1 MRLYFTVGKLMYI
14 RSLHLANLRCF
25 KEADVSFQYPGRS
38 PREGEPPVATLSNVT
53 LLLGNNGAGKSTIL
67 QGVALALIAPVL
79 PHTGFR
85 PQSLVRRTFG
95 GARGRVPQ
103 KTVIKADVE
112 VTAADLEPTPAERK
126 ERPQARN
133 GKPGEYLLELG
144 IKRIRDTEVVDKYP
158 RDVPPWQRMFEER
171 TPGFLVVGYGANRWV
186 APKNVNVLVQFKEN
200 HIRYQRIRSLFED
213 GTALVPLA
221 QWLPDY
227 TNKGRRKQVV
237 TLLDEFLQPHG
248 YAFDGESENGELI
261 FSHGRSRVPYP
272 ALSHGFRAFIG
283 WVGDLLYHVCEWC
296 PSGRKLREIEGV
308 VIVDEVDLFLHPEW
322 QRTIIASLANT
333 FPKVQFIF
341 SSHSPLV
348 TGSMEWSNLWVMR
361 EGGPMQL
368 PDEPIHGLSADQVLL
383 SPYFGL
389 STTRSDEKMRKLHDL
404 NVRALSGD
412 AAASNDFLRELS
424 TGMEPSGVPVA
435 PTLTLEALE
444 TAFVPAATDSWN
456 DMVKDLPPPPVAK
469 RQAE

>member
-1 MRLYFTVGKLMYI
+1 MYI

-25 KEADVSFQYPGRS
+25 KKADVTFQYPGRV
-38 PREGEPPVATLSNVT
+38 PRDGEPPVATLPNVT

-95 GARGRVPQ
+95 GARGPVPQ
-103 KTVIKADVE
+103 KTLINAVVE
-112 VTAADLEPTPAERK
+112 VTAADLEPTPKELK

-133 GKPGEYLLELG
+133 GKAGEYPLELG

-158 RDVPPWQRMFEER
+158 RDEQPWQRMFEER

-186 APKNVNVLVQFKEN
+186 APKNVNVLVQFREN

-213 GTALVPLA
+213 GTALVPLS

-227 TNKGRRKQVV
+227 ANKGRRKQVI
-237 TLLDEFLQPHG
+237 TLLDKFLQPHG
-248 YAFDGESENGELI
+248 YAFEGESENGELI
-261 FSHGRSRVPYP
+261 FTHGRSRVPYP

-296 PSGRKLREIEGV
+296 PSGRKLRDIEGV

-322 QRTIIASLANT
+322 QRTIIASLAKS
-333 FPKVQFIF
+333 FRKVQFIF

-348 TGSMEWSNLWVMR
+348 TGSMEWANIWVMR
-361 EGGPMQL
+361 ESGPVQL

-389 STTRSDEKMRKLHDL
+389 TSTRSEEKMQKLYTL
-404 NVRALSGD
+404 NARAVGGD
-412 AAASNDFLRELS
+412 AAAANDFLRELS
-424 TGMEPSGVPVA
+424 TGMEASGVPVA
-435 PTLTLEALE
+435 PTPTLEALE
-444 TAFVPAATDSWN
+444 APFVPAARDSWN
-456 DMVKDLPPPPVAK
+456 DTVKSLPPPLPSKAK
-469 RQAE
+469 AKSPH